1 MFPYVHKF
9 KQLSHGNGDP
19 SVIGPVRN
27 FSELQLKKYC
37 CEQTIAAVFILFYF
51 LSLTESHSHEY
62 IQRCKYSDA
71 RNLEQT
77 TFFETVWN
85 FHRNQCFVALGRS
98 YFEWWLSVGRLL
110 SKKSAV
116 FDLATLL
123 GLQRD
128 FSLCPAQAQG
138 LKTNCHSCSYL
149 V

>member
-71 RNLEQT
+71 QGIQNRQLFLKLSGISIEINVLLHQEGLTLSGGYQLDD
-77 TFFETVWN
+77 FFLRSLLYLTWQHCWVCRGI
-85 FHRNQCFVALGRS
+85 FPCAQPRHR
-98 YFEWWLSVGRLL
+98 
-110 SKKSAV
+110 
-116 FDLATLL
+116 D
-123 GLQRD
+123 
-128 FSLCPAQAQG
+128 
-138 LKTNCHSCSYL
+138 
-149 V
+149 